1 MEVQRETM
9 HAWQISSWREWASI
23 VQIMLLGVVEAVGGW
38 KEQEWEVKGVSRLRL
53 MEEIL
58 DWVIVQQNVGY
69 LASKEN
75 QEEVNVLV
83 SKTNLYRYLSI
94 Y

>member
-1 MEVQRETM
+1 
-9 HAWQISSWREWASI
+9 
-23 VQIMLLGVVEAVGGW
+23 
-38 KEQEWEVKGVSRLRL
+38 
-53 MEEIL
+53 MEEI

-83 SKTNLYRYLSI
+83 SKTNL
-94 Y
+94 